1 MSIGQQRTTNAR
13 KPPGEERLRD
23 KLTISGSPG
32 DRTQKGV
39 VLISYLI
46 IFGVLLCCFVLW
58 FSLRDQK
65 DVSGAGVGLTAFL
78 LFAAGAA
85 VGAVVGFLFGLPRAR
100 FADASQSNPQNPTA
114 VGSTSEAGR
123 SAHYLTNSNLIKV
136 SDWLTTIIIGLG
148 LVNLAKIGP
157 AASSLRTTLEEP
169 LGGTAYSGIIGVSM
183 IIIALLSSMILC
195 YLWTSIRVRELLE
208 DAEDEEQEDAE
219 AEQAAAPAS

>member
-1 MSIGQQRTTNAR
+1 MSIDPKPPKHVR
-13 KPPGEERLRD
+13 KPPGEEGLLD
-23 KLTISGSPG
+23 KLTIAGSAG

-46 IFGVLLCCFVLW
+46 IFGILVCCFILW
-58 FSLRDQK
+58 FSVRDEPG
-65 DVSGAGVGLTAFL
+65 VSGAGVGLTAFL

-100 FADASQSNPQNPTA
+100 FADAGQADPQNPA
-114 VGSTSEAGR
+114 GVGSRTPR

-157 AASSLRTTLEEP
+157 ATSSLRATLEKP
-169 LGGTAYSGIIGVSM
+169 LGGAEYSGIIGVSV
-183 IIIALLSSMILC
+183 IVIALLSSMILC

-208 DAEDEEQEDAE
+208 DAEDAE
-219 AEQAAAPAS
+219 AAGQPGMVAVITTT